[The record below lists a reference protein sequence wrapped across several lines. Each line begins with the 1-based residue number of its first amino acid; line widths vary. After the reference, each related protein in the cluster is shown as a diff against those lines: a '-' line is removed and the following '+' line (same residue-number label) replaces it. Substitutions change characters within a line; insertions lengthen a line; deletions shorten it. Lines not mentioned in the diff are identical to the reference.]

1 MSHAYTVNLGLTPI
15 VRPVHDVGVDL
26 PSQFKRFLG
35 NISVDQPKLNRIK
48 SAHTRLRRALESD
61 DYAAPALLETFLQG
75 SYVHGTAIRPLGN
88 SSEFDVDVCC
98 LLNLSEAP
106 LPTDEPRSVIRWLG
120 RRLKKIEAY
129 RGKVITRPRC
139 IRIEFSGDFHMD
151 VVPLVEDR
159 RQGNTDYPGSSLLED
174 VLSVGDRNRS
184 DGNLLVPNSSV
195 NGWEATNPKGL
206 RAWYRQQ
213 NDRTN
218 GRFTRVARMLKHWRN
233 QVFDRSDRPPSVGFE
248 VLVANSWSSFAN
260 TDAGAVTGVLRNVA
274 TNFSFVRPTAMNP
287 SLPSEDLLSNWSR
300 QHHDVFMT
308 ELSAAADLANEALR
322 ETSEGRSIGLWQRLF
337 RTRFP

>member
-1 MSHAYTVNLGLTPI
+1 M
-15 VRPVHDVGVDL
+15 
-26 PSQFKRFLG
+26 
-35 NISVDQPKLNRIK
+35 
-48 SAHTRLRRALESD
+48 RLRPCLRRFFRAPTSTGRPFVRW
-61 DYAAPALLETFLQG
+61 A
-75 SYVHGTAIRPLGN
+75 TAVSLILT
-88 SSEFDVDVCC
+88 SVACSTC
-98 LLNLSEAP
+98 LRYLFQ
-106 LPTDEPRSVIRWLG
+106 PTSPRSVIRWLG

-129 RGKVITRPRC
+129 RGKVSTRPRC

-151 VVPLVEDR
+151 VVPLVEGR

-174 VLSVGDRNRS
+174 VLSVGDRNRN
-184 DGNLLVPNSSV
+184 DGNLLVPNSAV
-195 NGWEATNPKGL
+195 NGWEATSPKGL

-218 GRFTRVARMLKHWRN
+218 GRFTRVVRMLKHWRN

-248 VLVANSWSSFAN
+248 VLVANSWPPYAN
-260 TDAGAVTGVLRNVA
+260 ADAGAVSGVLRNVA